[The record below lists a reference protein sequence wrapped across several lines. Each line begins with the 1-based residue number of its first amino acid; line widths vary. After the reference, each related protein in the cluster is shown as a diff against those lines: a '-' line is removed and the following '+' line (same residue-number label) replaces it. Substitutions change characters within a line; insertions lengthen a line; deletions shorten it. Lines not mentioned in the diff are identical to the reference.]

1 MTPAHEP
8 FEPTDGDRAFT
19 EPNGSGR
26 SRGVHLLL
34 LAEQL
39 SRGETERAPIALQE
53 DAAELGAPRL
63 DWTPSDTLGEEPRA
77 RAIFGDRAKRR
88 EPAHIAATWAAVRK
102 GDAVAALELLGKCT
116 HDPSPFAR
124 LGSIIGLL
132 ALSQSAGL
140 RSRVDEYLLRR
151 LFDEQYRA
159 PYEVGTVAREL
170 FDLLTSP
177 EEHELRPLHGGPGSG
192 SPATD
197 RPLSIGLHGTFSR
210 YGTSRVAPNQP
221 FYSYLASQF
230 SPELFQ
236 DERTCFR
243 WSGRYSHADRSK
255 GARDLPLWLSSIG
268 DAEALDT
275 VYAHSHG
282 GNVALSAAAQ
292 GLRIKF
298 LVLLSVPPIE
308 RSSEEWA
315 TIGRHVGYT
324 MSLRSGL
331 DWVVLADLVARR
343 AARAVRVPGVERSSG
358 LDFPPE
364 ADIHTAAP
372 FGWFSHSTWLDQRI
386 WQTTTIEA
394 EVRNKHALAHAATS

>member
-19 EPNGSGR
+19 EPSGSGR
-26 SRGVHLLL
+26 SRAVHLLL

-39 SRGETERAPIALQE
+39 SRGEHERLPIALHA
-53 DAAELGAPRL
+53 DAAELDAPTL
-63 DWTPSDTLGEEPRA
+63 EWSSALGEERRA
-77 RAIFGDRAKRR
+77 RAIFGVDAKRR
-88 EPAHIAATWAAVRK
+88 EPAHIAATWSAVRR
-102 GDAVAALELLGKCT
+102 GDGGAALELLGMCT

-124 LGSIIGLL
+124 LGAIVGLL
-132 ALSQSAGL
+132 ALSRAAGL
-140 RSRVDEYLLRR
+140 RSRADDHLLRC
-151 LFDEQYRA
+151 LFAEQYRA
-159 PYEVGTVAREL
+159 PYEVGAVAREL

-177 EEHELRPLHGGPGSG
+177 EERELPPPPGSRRPG
-192 SPATD
+192 SPAGGS
-197 RPLSIGLHGTFSR
+197 LSIGVHGTFSR

-221 FYSYLASQF
+221 FYSYLSSQF

-243 WSGRYSHADRSK
+243 WSGRYARADRSK
-255 GARDLPLWLSSIG
+255 AARDLPLWLDSIG
-268 DAEALDT
+268 DAEELDT

-282 GNVALSAAAQ
+282 GNVALSALAQ

-315 TIGRHVGYT
+315 TIDRHVGYA
-324 MSLRSGL
+324 MSLRSRL

-343 AARAVRVPGVERSSG
+343 AARAIGVPGVERSSG

-364 ADIHTAAP
+364 ADIHTTAP
-372 FGWFSHSTWLDQRI
+372 FGWFSHSTWLDQHV
-386 WQTTTIEA
+386 WQTSTIEA
-394 EVRNKHALAHAATS
+394 EVRNKHALAHAASS